1 MEKEEENNS
10 NESYEE
16 NDWSQYNLNLDLN
29 KEIFSLFKT
38 PTEIQKRVLIYT
50 NAKVDLIVQAR
61 TGEGKTLCY
70 LIPILNYIYNFYERS
85 PNMIKKIS
93 PVSLILV
100 PTHELGIQVK
110 NHIENII
117 KDTKTNKITYNIS
130 IVNVLGGF
138 AKPKQLK
145 ILNKKNPEIIIATPG
160 RLWEIIENEESHL
173 LENIN
178 YLKFL
183 VIDEADRMTQTGHFL
198 ELKNIIQHIYNRI
211 EIKDNTNEEKN
222 NVKDKINNINIGIS
236 KEDDLEEN
244 KKLAELLG
252 TNINNIETIDPMDLI
267 DENVE
272 LDIDKI
278 ENEEDEDEEKEKI
291 RENNNKSNIN
301 IRKIKKEKKKENE
314 EKIQF
319 KNKVGMRTILCSATI
334 DSIHKFKDRK
344 NTINKKD
351 KNKNNLLQE
360 QKQFQNLIK
369 NIKFYN
375 KLIYIKLKSGI
386 NLLEKEEDILKRKLK
401 GETILEENQPS
412 ILPSKMEIEC
422 YKCESSI
429 KDYYLYFILKE
440 NIMSKIII
448 FTNSISQTKKLY
460 SIFNYFNEFKCSILH
475 SKMSQNIR
483 MKNYD
488 KFKNNKNAILFCT
501 DIGARGLDIPFVDL
515 VIHYHIPLKTE
526 TFIHRSGRTAR
537 ANNNGKVTSLIS
549 EKEFNLYKNIMIDL
563 HYKQFSMKTID
574 LNQIEKIKSLFE
586 FAKQIERDNYKI
598 QKENKEKQWY
608 DINAKK
614 LDIIYDDYN
623 ENEEENVERKIEKK
637 MLNKKRKLLTKEKF
651 KMKKIYT
658 KLNEYSI
665 KRSSFLTP
673 DQVEKLNNLLKDDQL
688 KNENITKALFD
699 AKNDSRVIKKDKPKK
714 RRYMHRRKGK

>member
-16 NDWSQYNLNLDLN
+16 NDWSQYNLNIDLN

-236 KEDDLEEN
+236 EEDDLEEN

-291 RENNNKSNIN
+291 RENNNKSNIKKK
-301 IRKIKKEKKKENE
+301 KIKKEKKKENE

-319 KNKVGMRTILCSATI
+319 NR
-334 DSIHKFKDRK
+334 
-344 NTINKKD
+344 
-351 KNKNNLLQE
+351 
-360 QKQFQNLIK
+360 
-369 NIKFYN
+369 
-375 KLIYIKLKSGI
+375 
-386 NLLEKEEDILKRKLK
+386 
-401 GETILEENQPS
+401 
-412 ILPSKMEIEC
+412 
-422 YKCESSI
+422 
-429 KDYYLYFILKE
+429 
-440 NIMSKIII
+440 
-448 FTNSISQTKKLY
+448 
-460 SIFNYFNEFKCSILH
+460 
-475 SKMSQNIR
+475 
-483 MKNYD
+483 
-488 KFKNNKNAILFCT
+488 
-501 DIGARGLDIPFVDL
+501 
-515 VIHYHIPLKTE
+515 
-526 TFIHRSGRTAR
+526 
-537 ANNNGKVTSLIS
+537 
-549 EKEFNLYKNIMIDL
+549 
-563 HYKQFSMKTID
+563 
-574 LNQIEKIKSLFE
+574 
-586 FAKQIERDNYKI
+586 
-598 QKENKEKQWY
+598 
-608 DINAKK
+608 
-614 LDIIYDDYN
+614 N
-623 ENEEENVERKIEKK
+623 ENNF
-637 MLNKKRKLLTKEKF
+637 MF
-651 KMKKIYT
+651 C
-658 KLNEYSI
+658 
-665 KRSSFLTP
+665 
-673 DQVEKLNNLLKDDQL
+673 NNRFS
-688 KNENITKALFD
+688 T
-699 AKNDSRVIKKDKPKK
+699 
-714 RRYMHRRKGK
+714 